1 MPFTPS
7 SSSIL
12 GSGGAVVASDL
23 TVDGSTVTVDETNN
37 RLGVNTDAPLGTV
50 GVDGDLYFQ
59 PTTIS
64 TSHVYTDGSL
74 DIRCTDNLKIGTDG
88 ADSVKIGRTNT
99 ALAKVAIR
107 SGGENDLVVS
117 NSMVGIGTETPT
129 QALEL
134 DGNIQLSPSAIST
147 AHVFTEG
154 SLDLRATANIK
165 IGTDGADSVKIGRT
179 NTGAAKCHVRSGGE
193 NDLVV
198 SDSMV
203 GIGTDSPD
211 HTLSVAGDIDL
222 TGALSFGGAGAAITS
237 IDTDLSSVSGSDDTL
252 ASAKAIGAQLDTKS
266 PIAGSGSIVTVGALD
281 SGSITS
287 GFSSIDVGS
296 GAITTTG
303 AVGTGPI
310 TTALSSATGI
320 LINQDYS
327 DTNAATVVGLDVDID
342 KTGASTSDNT
352 MIGVNV
358 DMDNTTPT
366 GGTNSM
372 TGIKVTPTCTQVSG
386 TGGTFS
392 VKGMEVVATG
402 STAPE
407 NSTVRA
413 LDLIATGGDYT
424 QGILI
429 ETDDANGWD
438 MKILS
443 SATVA
448 DFCTIK
454 TVANGA
460 TTIETV
466 DGSGADADLTFT
478 VDGSFDVT
486 ATSASFAADVSI
498 AEAKHINISAPSLPT
513 TDHTSTG
520 LTAQMLA
527 GGAIGAFQTVC
538 ISTVANEVVVSDAN
552 AAATMPVIGICT
564 AAAISDAAV
573 GTILLQG
580 FIRDDSWSWTP
591 GGIVYASETA
601 GGLTQTAPT
610 TSAALVQ
617 ALGVALSATCVY
629 FSPGSVTTVE
639 VA

>member
-12 GSGGAVVASDL
+12 SSGGAGVASDL
-23 TVDGSTVTVDETNN
+23 TVDDSTLTVDHELN
-37 RLGVNTDAPLGTV
+37 RIGVNTDEPLGTV
-50 GVDGDLYFQ
+50 GVNGDLYFQ

-147 AHVFTEG
+147 AHIFTEG
-154 SLDLRATANIK
+154 SLDLRASANIK

-179 NTGAAKCHVRSGGE
+179 NTGLVKCHLRSGGE

-198 SDSMV
+198 SDSKI
-203 GIGTDSPD
+203 GIGTDTPTS
-211 HTLSVAGDIDL
+211 TLDV
-222 TGALSFGGAGAAITS
+222 
-237 IDTDLSSVSGSDDTL
+237 
-252 ASAKAIGAQLDTKS
+252 
-266 PIAGSGSIVTVGALD
+266 VGTAN
-281 SGSITS
+281 I
-287 GFSSIDVGS
+287 
-296 GAITTTG
+296 TG

-327 DTNAATVVGLDVDID
+327 DTDAATVVGLDVDLD
-342 KTGASTSDNT
+342 KTGASTSNNT
-352 MIGVNV
+352 IVGVNV
-358 DMDNTTPT
+358 DIDNTTPT
-366 GGTNSM
+366 GGDNTM

-386 TGGTFS
+386 SGGTFS
-392 VKGMEVVATG
+392 VKGLEVVATG

-407 NSTVRA
+407 QSTVRA

-498 AEAKHINISAPSLPT
+498 AEAKHINIAAPSLPT

-538 ISTVANEVVVSDAN
+538 IHTVANEVVVSDAN

-564 AAAISDAAV
+564 AAAISDTAT

-580 FIRDDSWSWTP
+580 FIRDDSWNWTV

-601 GGLTQTAPT
+601 GELTQTAPT
-610 TSAALVQ
+610 TSGALVQ
-617 ALGVALSATCVY
+617 ALGVALSGDVVY

>member
-12 GSGGAVVASDL
+12 SSGGAVVASDL
-23 TVDGSTVTVDETNN
+23 TVDDSTLTVDHELN
-37 RLGVNTDAPLGTV
+37 RIGVNTDEPLGTV
-50 GVDGDLYFQ
+50 GVNGDLYFQ

-147 AHVFTEG
+147 AHIFTEG
-154 SLDLRATANIK
+154 SLDLRASANIK

-179 NTGAAKCHVRSGGE
+179 NTGLVKCHLRSGGE

-198 SDSMV
+198 SDSKI
-203 GIGTDSPD
+203 GIGTDTPTS
-211 HTLSVAGDIDL
+211 TLDV
-222 TGALSFGGAGAAITS
+222 
-237 IDTDLSSVSGSDDTL
+237 
-252 ASAKAIGAQLDTKS
+252 
-266 PIAGSGSIVTVGALD
+266 VGTAN
-281 SGSITS
+281 I
-287 GFSSIDVGS
+287 
-296 GAITTTG
+296 TG

-327 DTNAATVVGLDVDID
+327 DTDAATVVGLDVDLD
-342 KTGASTSDNT
+342 KTGASTSNNT
-352 MIGVNV
+352 IVGVNV
-358 DMDNTTPT
+358 DIDNTTPT
-366 GGTNSM
+366 GGDNTM

-386 TGGTFS
+386 SGGTFS
-392 VKGMEVVATG
+392 VKGLEVVATG

-407 NSTVRA
+407 QSTVRA

-498 AEAKHINISAPSLPT
+498 AEAKHINIAAPSLPT

-538 ISTVANEVVVSDAN
+538 IHTVANEVVVSDAN

-564 AAAISDAAV
+564 AAAISDTAT

-580 FIRDDSWSWTP
+580 FIRDDSWNWTV

-601 GGLTQTAPT
+601 GELTQTAPT
-610 TSAALVQ
+610 TSGALVQ
-617 ALGVALSATCVY
+617 ALGVALSGDVVY

>member
-12 GSGGAVVASDL
+12 SSGGAVVASDL
-23 TVDGSTVTVDETNN
+23 TVDDSTLTVDHELN
-37 RLGVNTDAPLGTV
+37 RIGVNTDEPLGTV
-50 GVDGDLYFQ
+50 GVNGDLYFQ

-99 ALAKVAIR
+99 
-107 SGGENDLVVS
+107 GLV
-117 NSMVGIGTETPT
+117 
-129 QALEL
+129 
-134 DGNIQLSPSAIST
+134 
-147 AHVFTEG
+147 
-154 SLDLRATANIK
+154 
-165 IGTDGADSVKIGRT
+165 
-179 NTGAAKCHVRSGGE
+179 KCHLRSGGE

-198 SDSMV
+198 SDSKI
-203 GIGTDSPD
+203 GIGTDTPTS
-211 HTLSVAGDIDL
+211 TLDV
-222 TGALSFGGAGAAITS
+222 
-237 IDTDLSSVSGSDDTL
+237 
-252 ASAKAIGAQLDTKS
+252 
-266 PIAGSGSIVTVGALD
+266 VGTAN
-281 SGSITS
+281 I
-287 GFSSIDVGS
+287 
-296 GAITTTG
+296 TG

-327 DTNAATVVGLDVDID
+327 DTDAATVVGLDVDLD
-342 KTGASTSDNT
+342 KTGASTSNNT
-352 MIGVNV
+352 IVGVNV
-358 DMDNTTPT
+358 DIDNTTPT
-366 GGTNSM
+366 GGDNTM

-386 TGGTFS
+386 SGGTFS
-392 VKGMEVVATG
+392 VKGLEVVATG

-407 NSTVRA
+407 QSTVRA

-498 AEAKHINISAPSLPT
+498 AEAKHINIAAPSLPT

-538 ISTVANEVVVSDAN
+538 IHTVANEVVVSDAN

-564 AAAISDAAV
+564 AAAISDTAT

-580 FIRDDSWSWTP
+580 FIRDDSWNWTV

-601 GGLTQTAPT
+601 GELTQTAPT
-610 TSAALVQ
+610 TSGALVQ
-617 ALGVALSATCVY
+617 ALGVALSGDVVY

>member
-1 MPFTPS
+1 
-7 SSSIL
+7 
-12 GSGGAVVASDL
+12 
-23 TVDGSTVTVDETNN
+23 
-37 RLGVNTDAPLGTV
+37 
-50 GVDGDLYFQ
+50 
-59 PTTIS
+59 
-64 TSHVYTDGSL
+64 
-74 DIRCTDNLKIGTDG
+74 
-88 ADSVKIGRTNT
+88 
-99 ALAKVAIR
+99 
-107 SGGENDLVVS
+107 
-117 NSMVGIGTETPT
+117 
-129 QALEL
+129 
-134 DGNIQLSPSAIST
+134 
-147 AHVFTEG
+147 
-154 SLDLRATANIK
+154 
-165 IGTDGADSVKIGRT
+165 
-179 NTGAAKCHVRSGGE
+179 
-193 NDLVV
+193 
-198 SDSMV
+198 
-203 GIGTDSPD
+203 
-211 HTLSVAGDIDL
+211 
-222 TGALSFGGAGAAITS
+222 
-237 IDTDLSSVSGSDDTL
+237 
-252 ASAKAIGAQLDTKS
+252 
-266 PIAGSGSIVTVGALD
+266 
-281 SGSITS
+281 
-287 GFSSIDVGS
+287 
-296 GAITTTG
+296 
-303 AVGTGPI
+303 
-310 TTALSSATGI
+310 
-320 LINQDYS
+320 
-327 DTNAATVVGLDVDID
+327 
-342 KTGASTSDNT
+342 

-358 DMDNTTPT
+358 DMDSTAST
-366 GGTNSM
+366 GGNSTM
-372 TGIKVTPTCTQVSG
+372 TGIKVTPTCTQASG
-386 TGGTFS
+386 TGGNIN

-413 LDLIATGGDYT
+413 LDLTATGGDYT
-424 QGILI
+424 QGISI
-429 ETDDANGWD
+429 TTDNANGWD

-538 ISTVANEVVVSDAN
+538 IHTVANEVVVSDAN
-552 AAATMPVIGICT
+552 AAATMPVIGI
-564 AAAISDAAV
+564 APAAISDTAT

-610 TSAALVQ
+610 TSGALVQ
-617 ALGVALSATCVY
+617 ALGVALSADVVY